1 MKKAAV
7 KIIVVVAMTAAML
20 CNTVVPVNALSSN
33 ISYYITTSIYSFANH
48 KIVNIPGQV
57 SGYYGILL
65 QGDIKTN
72 YTYSFV
78 IQYKLQGST
87 TILEDGVLTTAVI
100 SNLSNTN
107 LNVNNL
113 QNAIS
118 IPRSQISIDS
128 TTYMSSNNTIV
139 ITINTNDLPISNGN
153 SIFLDFQIV
162 NPITINSV
170 NLYGIEDSNQ
180 KAFESISNNISN
192 IANEINNLTT
202 QNTTINNSL
211 QEIVTNTQQIE
222 DIQNIINQNIITT
235 NNKLDTV
242 NSSVNTVNQSIQY
255 IANIGDGNT
264 IPNNGPALD
273 TAQKQ
278 LHNSEEALTN
288 KSESLASRAASGIN
302 TAKTASTQFIGTIT
316 PAVSTVT
323 GTVTQAIESLPQE
336 IQPMVYSMPLL
347 SFAVWLIGL
356 KR

>member
-20 CNTVVPVNALSSN
+20 CNAVVPVNALSSN
-33 ISYYITTSIYSFANH
+33 ISYYITTSMYSFANH

-255 IANIGDGNT
+255 ITNYGQNNNT
-264 IPNNGPALD
+264 PEGGSNLSS
-273 TAQKQ
+273 AQDN
-278 LHNSEEALTN
+278 LHNAEDAI
-288 KSESLASRAASGIN
+288 KSKSDNFITRASSGIS
-302 TAKTASTQFIGTIT
+302 TAISSSGQFVSNMAQPVASVTSTIT
-316 PAVSTVT
+316 SAVNT
-323 GTVTQAIESLPQE
+323 LPE
-336 IQPMVYSMPLL
+336 EVKPMVMSMPLL

-356 KR
+356 KK